1 MAQAASLD
9 FFGLCFPY
17 FTKNLLFT
25 FNQHFPR
32 CITRTTYSLGSWS
45 LIKLQIPFLIV
56 DSVLR
61 NVGNEM
67 DLIFCLLV
75 VEFLQFFSRLL
86 GQVNLLRITPSVCLV
101 EFLWFFSRLLGHVN
115 LPRITLSACLV
126 KGFLVLRQ
134 YMGTMLGRAHVRKQ
148 QMRWSLKLLT
158 VQHLWLLIILSAL

>member
-1 MAQAASLD
+1 MAQAGSLD

-25 FNQHFPR
+25 LNQHFPR
-32 CITRTTYSLGSWS
+32 CIKRTTYSLGSLS
-45 LIKLQIPFLIV
+45 LIKLQRPFLIA

-86 GQVNLLRITPSVCLV
+86 GHVNLLRITPSACFV
-101 EFLWFFSRLLGHVN
+101 EFPWFFSRLLGHVN
-115 LPRITLSACLV
+115 LPRMTLSACLV

-148 QMRWSLKLLT
+148 QMRWSLKVLT